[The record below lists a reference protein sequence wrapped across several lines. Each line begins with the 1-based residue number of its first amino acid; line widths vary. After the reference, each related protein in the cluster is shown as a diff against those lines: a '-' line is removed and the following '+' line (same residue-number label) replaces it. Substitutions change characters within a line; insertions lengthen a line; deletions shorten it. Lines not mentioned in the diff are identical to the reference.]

1 VSWGTA
7 AGAARATVAKR
18 DAMVMNC
25 MVIDV
30 ESIETGLEGVDES
43 VLK

>member
-7 AGAARATVAKR
+7 AAAKR
-18 DAMVMNC
+18 EAMVMNC

-30 ESIETGLEGVDES
+30 ARIEVGLEGVDES